1 LLDRRSPIATF
12 SASDRVSRPL
22 RRSMLER
29 LSFSRLLST
38 RIGASPWQ
46 FNHEYAALLNEP

>member
-1 LLDRRSPIATF
+1 
-12 SASDRVSRPL
+12 
-22 RRSMLER
+22 MLER